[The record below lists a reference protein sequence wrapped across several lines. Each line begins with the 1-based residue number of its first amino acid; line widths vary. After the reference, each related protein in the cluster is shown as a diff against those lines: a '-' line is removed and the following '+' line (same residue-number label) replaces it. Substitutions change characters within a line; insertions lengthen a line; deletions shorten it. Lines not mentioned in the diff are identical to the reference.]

1 MAVIGNLHSLSY
13 LFSKTLPLQELY
25 TYLCNATNPQNAI
38 SKRILAMK
46 NGEEKFDIGFGMIA
60 IEQTY
65 FLKNPK
71 NAFYESH
78 IKYVD
83 FQLIIKGEEYFH
95 LGDPCCF
102 TIQMPYDEKRDLIS
116 YAPQT
121 KNSNL
126 LLKKEDLAIF
136 FKHDIHAGGL
146 YYQDLQETN
155 QVYKTVVK
163 VPQELLKLKL

>member
-1 MAVIGNLHSLSY
+1 MAIIGNLHSLSY

-38 SKRILAMK
+38 SQRIL
-46 NGEEKFDIGFGMIA
+46 NIQSGEKKIDIGFGMIA

-71 NAFYESH
+71 DAFYESH

-83 FQLIIKGEEYFH
+83 FQLVIKGEEYFH
-95 LGDPCCF
+95 LGDFCDF
-102 TIQMPYDEKRDLIS
+102 KIKIPYDEKRDVINYTS
-116 YAPQT
+116 QT
-121 KNSNL
+121 KNSSI

-146 YYQDLQETN
+146 YYQDLKETN